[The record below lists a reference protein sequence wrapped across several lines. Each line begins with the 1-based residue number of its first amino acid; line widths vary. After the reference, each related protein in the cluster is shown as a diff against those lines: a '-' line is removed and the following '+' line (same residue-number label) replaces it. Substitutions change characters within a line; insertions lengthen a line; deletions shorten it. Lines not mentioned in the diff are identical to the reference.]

1 MSKGILLTK
10 RSSFQVYAANYLYKK
25 GIIDAVVFEGGK
37 SSFPRKKNIF
47 ELIKTLNKE
56 FSLTKNFLIKVLN
69 KIFFDKYFGKQQY
82 HNNRILI
89 KNYNELQKEIIL
101 YEIENI
107 NDQKK
112 FEILKKN
119 NYKLIYVFGTSI
131 IKTNILSLKNAF
143 FINMHWGWSPEF
155 RGEGIISALATKGK
169 KGLGV
174 TVHLIDDKI
183 DSGDLIYRFK
193 PEIDFKDNFYSI
205 GLKLTLLGL
214 NGFIKTHRTITRN
227 KILKLEKQ
235 NLKQGKVYTSRYMK
249 ENPKLI
255 FKAWKNLKK
264 S

>member
-107 NDQKK
+107 NDQKT
-112 FEILKKN
+112 FEILKK
-119 NYKLIYVFGTSI
+119 K
-131 IKTNILSLKNAF
+131 
-143 FINMHWGWSPEF
+143 
-155 RGEGIISALATKGK
+155 
-169 KGLGV
+169 
-174 TVHLIDDKI
+174 
-183 DSGDLIYRFK
+183 
-193 PEIDFKDNFYSI
+193 
-205 GLKLTLLGL
+205 
-214 NGFIKTHRTITRN
+214 
-227 KILKLEKQ
+227 
-235 NLKQGKVYTSRYMK
+235 
-249 ENPKLI
+249 
-255 FKAWKNLKK
+255 
-264 S
+264 